1 MVKNVHSNMVM
12 IFLQD
17 LIETTLYKKL
27 DVTIYH
33 QWSFFLLHINSKFET
48 QNYENS
54 LLDNF
59 LKVKKN
65 IIHQQI

>member
-17 LIETTLYKKL
+17 LIETPLYKKL
-27 DVTIYH
+27 NVTIYH
-33 QWSFFLLHINSKFET
+33 QWSFFLLHINSKFEI

-54 LLDNF
+54 LLDIF
-59 LKVKKN
+59 LKMKKN